1 MGKKLFCNGFRSNNP
16 DGLNFQGEHSNDIHN
31 YLLNMRYQ
39 PDEIVITGI
48 SK

>member
-1 MGKKLFCNGFRSNNP
+1 MEKKLSCNGFRSNNP
-16 DGLNFQGEHSNDIHN
+16 VRLNFQGEHSNDTHN
-31 YLLNMRYQ
+31 YLLNMGYQ